1 MHAPAPDQCNT
12 YQAPEPRDIV
22 WDNMSLSV
30 NVIRSREL
38 IVLGFMVLIF
48 FFWAFPITA
57 LATLLSYE
65 EIKKAM
71 PWLGRLVDSNDTVR
85 AIVQNLLPSVAIIS
99 LNALLP
105 FLFEGK
111 KL

>member
-1 MHAPAPDQCNT
+1 MPSQCQT
-12 YQAPEPRDIV
+12 VPAPEPRDIV
-22 WDNMSLSV
+22 WDNMSLST
-30 NVIRSREL
+30 NVTRTRQL
-38 IVLGFMVLIF
+38 IVLALIVLLF
-48 FFWAFPITA
+48 LFWAVPITA

-105 FLFEGK
+105 FLFEGE
-111 KL
+111 